1 MEVWTPI
8 AKGKK
13 VFRILYNLHP
23 VQIENSTMNK
33 NAASSGHSDF
43 RTSTLPPYLKS
54 GDKIAITC
62 PAKKLPNPMT
72 DAIKLLQSWGLEV
85 VLGDT
90 VNASYHQFAGDDAFR
105 AKDLQRFIDDDS
117 IKAIIAARG
126 GYGTVRMIDMVN
138 FSRFTKK
145 PKWVVGFSDIT
156 LLHTHLF
163 TNFNA
168 PSIHG
173 QMPMTI
179 PDASARSLDTLRKAL
194 FGEEISYQLDPN
206 VLNRNGEGEGFLIGG
221 NLSILLS
228 ASGSVSD
235 IDYAGK
241 ILFIEDIGEYLY
253 AVDRML
259 RTLKRSGKLKHLKG
273 IIVGGFTD
281 IKDNE
286 IPFGQTVA
294 EIVMDVVKDYDYPVC
309 FDFPAGHVPDNCSL
323 VLGKKL
329 NLSVTDVSV
338 KITYP

>member
-1 MEVWTPI
+1 M
-8 AKGKK
+8 
-13 VFRILYNLHP
+13 
-23 VQIENSTMNK
+23 VQKTH
-33 NAASSGHSDF
+33 G
-43 RTSTLPPYLKS
+43 LPPYLKK

-72 DAIKLLQSWGLEV
+72 DAIRLLQSWGLKV

-105 AKDLQRFIDDDS
+105 AKDLQRFINDDS

-126 GYGTVRMIDMVN
+126 GYGTVRMIDLVD
-138 FSRFTKK
+138 FSRFTQN

-156 LLHTHLF
+156 LLHAHLF
-163 TNFNA
+163 ANFNA

-194 FGEEISYQLDPN
+194 FGEEISYQLKSN
-206 VLNRNGEGEGFLIGG
+206 ALNRNGEGEGLLIGG

-235 IDYAGK
+235 MDYAGQ

-259 RTLKRSGKLKHLKG
+259 RALKRAGKLQHLKG
-273 IIVGGFTD
+273 LIVGGFTD
-281 IKDNE
+281 IKDND
-286 IPFGQTVA
+286 IPFGQTIP
-294 EIVMDVVKDYDYPVC
+294 EIVMAVVNEYDYPVC
-309 FDFPAGHVPDNCSL
+309 FDFPAGHVTDNCSL
-323 VLGKKL
+323 VLGKML
-329 NLSVTDVSV
+329 SLSVTDQEVN
-338 KITYP
+338 IFYP